1 MDKLEEEVFA
11 IERILSKQ
19 NDSFASPY
27 LFGDR
32 IHPTKYIFKILSS
45 RSSFAL

>member
-19 NDSFASPY
+19 NDTFGSPY
-27 LFGDR
+27 LFGDLGDLA
-32 IHPTKYIFKILSS
+32 PNLGVF
-45 RSSFAL
+45 